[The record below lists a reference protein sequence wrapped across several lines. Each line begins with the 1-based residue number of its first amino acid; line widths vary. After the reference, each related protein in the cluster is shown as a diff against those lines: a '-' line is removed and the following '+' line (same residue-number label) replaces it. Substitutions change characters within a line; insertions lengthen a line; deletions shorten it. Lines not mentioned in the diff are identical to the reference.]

1 MTALLSIFISAFDAE
16 RWIRRTIESPLVQSW
31 QNKTVIIVDDESTN
45 GTLVEAR
52 RFPSP
57 SVVTKENRGA
67 SAAGN
72 HAYQPLARS
81 HADELDAHT
90 LHEWGRG
97 CTRRVARQSPAR
109 RGGGPVGRE
118 ADLE

>member
-81 HADELDAHT
+81 HADGA
-90 LHEWGRG
+90 GRSHAARMG
-97 CTRRVARQSPAR
+97 AWMHAPRGSSVTGSPRRRAGGTR
-109 RGGGPVGRE
+109 G
-118 ADLE
+118 